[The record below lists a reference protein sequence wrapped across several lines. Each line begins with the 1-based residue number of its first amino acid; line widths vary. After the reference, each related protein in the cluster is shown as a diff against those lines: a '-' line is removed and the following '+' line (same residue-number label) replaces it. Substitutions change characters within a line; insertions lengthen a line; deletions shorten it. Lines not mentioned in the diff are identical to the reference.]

1 MENWYSSIIDTDY
14 KRLLSIIGISI
25 NYSWFIKSE
34 MCMKAEVLHSVT
46 TIEDN
51 GRFQPRPRRVIPR
64 IIRMRRII
72 SLIKGKTERF

>member
-1 MENWYSSIIDTDY
+1 
-14 KRLLSIIGISI
+14 
-25 NYSWFIKSE
+25 
-34 MCMKAEVLHSVT
+34 MKAEVLHSVA